1 MKAIVFRGVGDIG
14 LDEVPE
20 PAVEDPND
28 AVVRLTASAICGT
41 DLHFVRGTVP
51 GMEPGTILG
60 HEGVGVVEEVGAYVR
75 NLKPGDRVVIPSTIA
90 CGSCAYCRASYYAQ
104 CDNVGNGATAFYGGP
119 AANGA
124 YQGLQAEF
132 ARVPFANVGLV
143 KLPDG
148 VSDDQAILLSDVAPT
163 GWFGADLAEVSPGDT
178 VAVFGAGPVG
188 QFAIEAALR
197 LDAAR
202 VIAVDRVQDRLEMAR
217 DVGAEIVD
225 FDREDPVG
233 MIQEMT
239 RGIGVDRVVD
249 AVGVDAD
256 QPAQGPG
263 AHAPETRAELRDEL
277 GQVSSQAREPDGPGG
292 HGEAPMTGGRG
303 EAPMR
308 WTAGDAPSQALR
320 WSVDAVAKAGTIGIV
335 GVYPP
340 TADRFPIGAAMNRN
354 LTLHMGNCNHRRYVP
369 GLVRLVETGSLHPEQ
384 LLTRQE
390 PVASGVDAYRQFD
403 QRRSGWLKVELKPS
417 ASATRQA

>member
-20 PAVEDPND
+20 PAIEDPHD

-90 CGSCAYCRASYYAQ
+90 CGTCAYCRASYYAQ
-104 CDNVGNGATAFYGGP
+104 CDNVGDGATAFYGGP
-119 AANGA
+119 AANGP

-188 QFAIEAALR
+188 QFAIEAAR
-197 LDAAR
+197 RRDAAR

-217 DVGAEIVD
+217 DAGAEIVD

-263 AHAPETRAELRDEL
+263 AHRPEAKAELQEEI
-277 GQVSSQAREPDGPGG
+277 GQVSPEARDPNSHWG
-292 HGEAPMTGGRG
+292 
-303 EAPMR
+303 
-308 WTAGDAPSQALR
+308 AGDAPSQALR
-320 WSVDAVAKAGTIGIV
+320 WSVDAVAKAGTVGII

-354 LTLHMGNCNHRRYVP
+354 LTVHMGNCNHRRYVP

-384 LLTRQE
+384 LLTRKE
-390 PVASGVDAYRQFD
+390 PVADAVDAYRQFD

>member
-14 LDEVPE
+14 LEEVPE
-20 PAVEDPND
+20 PAIEDPHD

-41 DLHFVRGTVP
+41 DLHFVRG
-51 GMEPGTILG
+51 
-60 HEGVGVVEEVGAYVR
+60 
-75 NLKPGDRVVIPSTIA
+75 
-90 CGSCAYCRASYYAQ
+90 
-104 CDNVGNGATAFYGGP
+104 
-119 AANGA
+119 
-124 YQGLQAEF
+124 
-132 ARVPFANVGLV
+132 
-143 KLPDG
+143 
-148 VSDDQAILLSDVAPT
+148 
-163 GWFGADLAEVSPGDT
+163 
-178 VAVFGAGPVG
+178 AGPVG
-188 QFAIEAALR
+188 QFAIEAAR
-197 LDAAR
+197 RRDAAR

-217 DVGAEIVD
+217 DAGAEIVD

-263 AHAPETRAELRDEL
+263 AHRPETRAELQGEL
-277 GQVSSQAREPDGPGG
+277 GQVSREARDPNG
-292 HGEAPMTGGRG
+292 HWG
-303 EAPMR
+303 
-308 WTAGDAPSQALR
+308 AGDAPSQALR
-320 WSVDAVAKAGTIGIV
+320 WSVDAVAKAGTIGII

-354 LTLHMGNCNHRRYVP
+354 LTVHMGNCNHRRYVP
-369 GLVRLVETGSLHPEQ
+369 GLVRLVETGSLHPEE

-403 QRRSGWLKVELKPS
+403 QRRSG
-417 ASATRQA
+417 